1 MQGARFSTLGAK
13 TPRRLISI
21 IGPDRRTYA
30 LGVTHLVAPS
40 RQAKDKIERG
50 FGTFQNRLVTLLAHA
65 NVTTWTQ
72 ADEILQLEIRHQIS
86 KLSRSTKPNQVWITD
101 ITYIPTK
108 EGWLFVAAEID
119 LFRRSIRG
127 WAACDNTET
136 TLVIEALDQAGVK
149 TPWRLAGLIHHS
161 DRSSQYA
168 SEIFTSV
175 LAHLAMDQSMSRRAN
190 CYDNATAE
198 SFWATLKSE
207 CFNNTLPVRVFGSTS
222 LRSPRKKEIP
232 PCSTIPF
239 APCFRAVSDPIV
251 QRLGHRPFTAVTRVR
266 IPLGSLSPRGFAA
279 ICW

>member
-1 MQGARFSTLGAK
+1 MQGARFSTVGAK

-50 FGTFQNRLVTLLAHA
+50 FGTFPNRLVTLLAHA

-72 ADEILQLEIRHQIS
+72 ADEILQLEIRRQNA

-127 WAACDNTET
+127 WAACDNMET
-136 TLVIEALDQAGVK
+136 ALAIEALDQAVAK
-149 TPWRLAGLIHHS
+149 TPGRLAGLIHHS
-161 DRSSQYA
+161 DRQ
-168 SEIFTSV
+168 
-175 LAHLAMDQSMSRRAN
+175 
-190 CYDNATAE
+190 
-198 SFWATLKSE
+198 
-207 CFNNTLPVRVFGSTS
+207 
-222 LRSPRKKEIP
+222 
-232 PCSTIPF
+232 
-239 APCFRAVSDPIV
+239 PIC
-251 QRLGHRPFTAVTRVR
+251 Q
-266 IPLGSLSPRGFAA
+266 
-279 ICW
+279 